1 MPSALITGC
10 DTGLGREFAL
20 QYAQAGFVVYATYRD
35 LAHRLP
41 DASMRHFALDVTDFT
56 QFAAIKA
63 ELGEAPIDVLV
74 SNAGIGLDT
83 GQLGSLDFGYVRSML
98 MVNTVGPL
106 KLVETFVDNVAISGQ
121 RRIVFVSSRMGSI
134 GANLS
139 GGHYGY
145 RASKAGLNAIGR
157 SLAIDLFKRSITLAI
172 LHPGW
177 VNTAGGANDA
187 PVTAA
192 QSVSAMRSIV
202 QQAGNHE
209 TGQFTSYTGQPLTW

>member
-20 QYAQAGFVVYATYRD
+20 QYAQAGFSVCATYRD
-35 LAHRLP
+35 LANRLP
-41 DASMRHFALDVTDFT
+41 DASMRHFALDVTDFA
-56 QFAAIKA
+56 QFAAIKS

-83 GQLGSLDFGYVRSML
+83 GQLGALDFDYVRHMM

-106 KLVETFVDNVAISGQ
+106 KLVETFVDNVAASAQ

-157 SLAIDLFKRSITLAI
+157 SLAIDLFKRRITLAM

-177 VNTAGGANDA
+177 VNTAGGAHDA

-192 QSVSAMRSIV
+192 HSVNAMRAIV
-202 QQAGNHE
+202 ERGGNHE
-209 TGQFTSYTGQPLTW
+209 TGQFTSYTGQPLAW

>member
-10 DTGLGREFAL
+10 DTGLGREFAT
-20 QYAQAGFVVYATYRD
+20 QYAQAGFAVYATYRD
-35 LAHRLP
+35 LANRLP
-41 DASMRHFALDVTDFT
+41 DRSMRHFALDVTDFA
-56 QFAAIKA
+56 QFAAVKV
-63 ELGEAPIDVLV
+63 ELGDAPIDVLV

-83 GQLGSLDFGYVRSML
+83 GQLGALDFGYVRSML
-98 MVNTVGPL
+98 MVNMVGPL
-106 KLVETFVDNVAISGQ
+106 KLVETFVDNVAASGQ

-157 SLAIDLFKRSITLAI
+157 SLAIDLFKRRITLAM

-177 VNTAGGANDA
+177 VNTAGGADDA

-192 QSVSAMRSIV
+192 QSVSAMRAIV
-202 QQAGNHE
+202 ERSGNHE
-209 TGQFTSYTGQPLTW
+209 TGQFTSYTGQPLAW